1 MNIKKYNEIATLFL
15 FLVYISV
22 IINWNYYPIDIIHLI
37 TYIILGL
44 SLIII
49 FISTRI
55 IFNKKKEIFTR
66 IGFSLVLLCTI
77 FPPLFSLATWM
88 GYIINSI

>member
-55 IFNKKKEIFTR
+55 
-66 IGFSLVLLCTI
+66 GFSLVLLCTI